1 MRRAVPNAL
10 EWNYDMPDKSKTI
23 MEIFTDFVCPWCYLA
38 SAVVEKVEQSHD
50 IEVHWSP
57 FPLHPD
63 TPEEGLELASFLGP
77 NLDAVHERLYALM
90 DGLGLEH
97 SDRSKT
103 YNSRLAQE
111 LGMWADTKPNGR
123 ALHRELYRT
132 YFVRGENLAQKA
144 VLLAAVER
152 AGLDVAEAEKVL
164 DERSYSDQVDAAW
177 RRARQMQIT
186 GVPSFIAG
194 NYLTTGFHPV
204 DELEKFIEYV
214 EIQQARA

>member
-1 MRRAVPNAL
+1 
-10 EWNYDMPDKSKTI
+10 MPESSKTI
-23 MEIFTDFVCPWCYLA
+23 VEIFTDFVCPWCYLA

-50 IEVHWSP
+50 IDVRWSP

-63 TPEEGLELASFLGP
+63 TPEEGLELAAFLGP

-111 LGMWADTKPNGR
+111 LGMWADTRPGGR

-132 YFVRGENLAQKA
+132 YFVRGKNLAHKT
-144 VLLAAVER
+144 VLLDAVGR
-152 AGLDVAEAEKVL
+152 AGLDAAEAEKVL
-164 DERSYSDQVDAAW
+164 DERRHSDDVDAAW
-177 RRARQMQIT
+177 QRARQMQIT

-194 NYLTTGFHPV
+194 NYLTTGFHPYE
-204 DELEKFIEYV
+204 ELVKFIEYV